1 MKTKNKK
8 TMYTVDQLAEAADVF
23 GSNPVLVKAAL
34 VTACQETYTEED
46 ARKVIEM
53 FKQKEV
59 K

>member
-1 MKTKNKK
+1 MKTKKKK
-8 TMYTVDQLAEAADVF
+8 TMYTVDQLAEAAGVF

-34 VTACQETYTEED
+34 VTAGQETYTEED

>member
-1 MKTKNKK
+1 MKTKKSK
-8 TMYTVDQLAEAADVF
+8 SVYTIAQLAEAAGVF

-34 VTACQETYTEED
+34 VTAGQETYTEED

-53 FKQKEV
+53 FIQKEV